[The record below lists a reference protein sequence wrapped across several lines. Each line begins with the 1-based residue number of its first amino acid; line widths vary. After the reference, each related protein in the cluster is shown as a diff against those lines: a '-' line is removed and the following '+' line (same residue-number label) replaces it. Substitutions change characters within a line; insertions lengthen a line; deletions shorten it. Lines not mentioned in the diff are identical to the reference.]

1 MAKSDIVEV
10 KWGLTILLFLIL
22 SFKALGQQDSFVFKG
37 QAIDAETKEGIG
49 FATVLLT
56 NKNKGTATDNK
67 GDFIIQVE
75 TGDILRLSSVGY
87 HAQVIIITA
96 EFKESKEAIPI
107 FLLPKT
113 YELDSVEVIQ
123 MSDNF
128 YLKKRVWDTLT
139 INNPYLGANPRDWGK
154 TNVLPNTNGLAGVT
168 ITGFLN
174 SFDKDLQQKKYLQ
187 RFAEAEKFKTERKAA
202 LEKKFN
208 KTFVKAITGIDDR
221 VIEEFM
227 EFCDFR
233 DGVIL
238 RSTKYE
244 LTVLILEKYKQF
256 LMR

>member
-1 MAKSDIVEV
+1 V
-10 KWGLTILLFLIL
+10 KWGLTILLLVML
-22 SFKALGQQDSFVFKG
+22 SFTMLAQEDSFIFSG

-67 GDFIIQVE
+67 GDFMIQVE
-75 TGDILRLSSVGY
+75 IGDILRLSSVGY
-87 HAQVIIITA
+87 HTQVMIITA
-96 EFKESKEAIPI
+96 EYKQNKEPIPF

-128 YLKKRVWDTLT
+128 YLKKRVWDTLN
-139 INNPYLGANPRDWGK
+139 INNPYLGANPRNWGK

-174 SFDKDLQQKKYLQ
+174 SFDKNLQQKRYLQ
-187 RFAEAEKFKTERKAA
+187 RLAEAEKFKNERRAA

-208 KTFVKAITGIDDR
+208 KSFVKAITGIDDR

-238 RSTKYE
+238 RSTEYE
-244 LTVLILEKYKQF
+244 LTVLILEKYKRF